1 VADFDPQKHKPNK
14 TSGTTTMMGKLL
26 LYCSL
31 RSRAALSRYYHNFY
45 ATSAA
50 APAATTEI
58 AAVAS
63 SIARR
68 RPTTTLH
75 TNTTS
80 RSFSSSSSSQKK
92 ARDDETS
99 SSTAGRRRREEE
111 QIFDNNDEEDDAVT
125 MTVSFDAERFLSRL
139 RVLAPAMA
147 ASLAEHGYWT
157 NFVVMDEAEQEES
170 MGHDVDEGGT
180 KADED
185 DDDENMVL
193 VTTPEVMSLRL
204 QAIALRAAGRF
215 EPSWSEKIDA
225 STNMTTR
232 FDKPG
237 VYACEPDGADY
248 EDAPDLLQYMS
259 TVIRHLPPLLNAALL
274 DQNNDK
280 NPTETK
286 QIATNTKHDD
296 DDDDD
301 GIYPA
306 HISNQ
311 AFNAKLAVTLPGGS
325 VYPLHVDNPTGT
337 IDTRK
342 LTCILYLNPIY
353 AGGDLRL
360 RLLQNRCVDLSPR
373 AGRVVLFWS
382 DEIPHEVL
390 PCAPDVVRHNNVGD
404 DAVDEGV
411 DDDAAFDR
419 YALTIWWPD
428 IDPHKNVH
436 RPGSK
441 FEPLRVGAFAQ
452 ESWC

>member
-1 VADFDPQKHKPNK
+1 
-14 TSGTTTMMGKLL
+14 
-26 LYCSL
+26 
-31 RSRAALSRYYHNFY
+31 
-45 ATSAA
+45 
-50 APAATTEI
+50 
-58 AAVAS
+58 
-63 SIARR
+63 
-68 RPTTTLH
+68 
-75 TNTTS
+75 
-80 RSFSSSSSSQKK
+80 
-92 ARDDETS
+92 
-99 SSTAGRRRREEE
+99 
-111 QIFDNNDEEDDAVT
+111 
-125 MTVSFDAERFLSRL
+125 
-139 RVLAPAMA
+139 MA

-157 NFVVMDEAEQEES
+157 NLAVMDEPEQAEEEKT
-170 MGHDVDEGGT
+170 MDHDDTEGGP
-180 KADED
+180 KAEDEEED
-185 DDDENMVL
+185 DEMTNNRVL
-193 VTTPEVMSLRL
+193 VTTAEVLTLRR
-204 QAIALRAAGRF
+204 QGIALRAAGRF
-215 EPSWSEKIDA
+215 EQSWSEKIDA
-225 STNMTTR
+225 VTNVTTR

-248 EDAPDLLQYMS
+248 EDAPDLLLYMS

-274 DQNNDK
+274 DQNNDQNK
-280 NPTETK
+280 TETDK
-286 QIATNTKHDD
+286 ITTKTKSNEYDDDYDDDD

-306 HISNQ
+306 RISNQ

-342 LTCILYLNPIY
+342 LTCILYLNPIF

-390 PCAPDVVRHNNVGD
+390 PCAPDVVRHNNVD
-404 DAVDEGV
+404 DAVVIGV

-452 ESWC
+452 ENWC